1 MNSKRIEW
9 VDVSKVLVIWLMVLG
24 HIFEKTGL
32 DAVVRNMIYSFHMP
46 FFFFI
51 SGLLYKNKT
60 SSFWQFT
67 IANVKSLLIPYVFLR
82 LCSLTL
88 LIPYILFTSLDVS
101 TYLSD
106 FVSGGGNSPGGAS
119 WFLLCFFCVKE
130 LYYCIDKLTI
140 GGKWILIVTIAAV
153 SYMIPFRLFWN
164 LDGAFMAIPF
174 FFIGTQY
181 KQFVFRFLY
190 ELHLGKKS
198 LFLMLF
204 FLLFCFY
211 VLSYLQGIVSI
222 YDTVFGNYPLLF
234 YPVAFLGIVIVLL
247 FSNQIRSNYY
257 FEVFSKGTIVI
268 MGLHGAIYPYIMLV
282 YRVLVRHW
290 LSDPLNLLCE
300 IVLSIII
307 LLLLYYPIIW
317 LQKYLPFFIGNRR

>member
-1 MNSKRIEW
+1 MNAKRIEW

-24 HIFEKTGL
+24 HVLEKTGL

-51 SGLLYKNKT
+51 SGFLYKNKT
-60 SSFWQFT
+60 SNFWQYT
-67 IANVKSLLIPYVFLR
+67 IANAKSLLIPYVFLR
-82 LCSLTL
+82 LCSFTL

-130 LYYCIDKLTI
+130 LYYWIDKLAI
-140 GGKWILIVTIAAV
+140 GGKWVLIVTIAAI
-153 SYMIPFRLFWN
+153 SYVIPFRLFWN

-174 FFIGTQY
+174 FFIGNQY
-181 KQFVFRFLY
+181 KQFIASALPKMHFC
-190 ELHLGKKS
+190 HKTMG
-198 LFLMLF
+198 LFV
-204 FLLFCFY
+204 LLLLLVL
-211 VLSYLQGIVSI
+211 VLSRLQGVESI
-222 YDTVFGNYPLLF
+222 YDTIFGNYPLLF
-234 YPVAFLGIVIVLL
+234 YPLAFIGITAVLL
-247 FSNQIRSNYY
+247 FSNWLKSNHGC
-257 FEVFSKGTIVI
+257 EVYSKGTIVV

-282 YRVLVRHW
+282 YRVLVRPL
-290 LSDPLNLLCE
+290 LSAPLNLLCE
-300 IVLSIII
+300 IVLSIVI